1 MGSVQDFLSGGSA
14 TADQITFTASDTIE
28 TYILGGD
35 LITSAVYRDPAAW
48 YHIVFAVD
56 TTQAT
61 ASNRTK
67 LYVNG
72 LQVTSFS
79 TATYP
84 SQNAVTKMNS
94 AVSHNIGRYVAA
106 SSSYLDGY
114 MAEVNFIDGQAL
126 APTAF
131 GAFND
136 YNVWQ
141 PKKYGGTYG
150 TNGFYLPFTNN
161 ASAATL
167 GNDFSGNSNTWTTN
181 NISVTTGSTYDS
193 TTDVPTLTS
202 ATAANFAVIS
212 PINSNATISGGNL
225 NVTYAAAV
233 QTKNIATI
241 SITGKIYFES
251 TFGGQVGTN
260 NTYFGVGS
268 KGTLSDYTTI
278 LGGDSFAWAVGTNNS
293 EVGKRGAGV
302 YTTLAAGAS
311 SAGDIFM
318 VAVDPT
324 SGKIWFGKNGTWYAS
339 GNPAN
344 GTSPAFTGLPAEL
357 FAILDLYGAS
367 GSQTVNAN
375 FGQRPFTY
383 TPPTGYLALNTF
395 NL

>member
-1 MGSVQDFLSGGSA
+1 LAQSPGSGGA
-14 TADQITFTASDTIE
+14 
-28 TYILGGD
+28 GGGG
-35 LITSAVYRDPAAW
+35 A
-48 YHIVFAVD
+48 
-56 TTQAT
+56 
-61 ASNRTK
+61 
-67 LYVNG
+67 G
-72 LQVTSFS
+72 S
-79 TATYP
+79 T
-84 SQNAVTKMNS
+84 
-94 AVSHNIGRYVAA
+94 NIGTAGTANTGGGGGGGGTTSGGNGGSGIVILSWTAA
-106 SSSYLDGY
+106 SS
-114 MAEVNFIDGQAL
+114 A
-126 APTAF
+126 
-131 GAFND
+131 
-136 YNVWQ
+136 
-141 PKKYGGTYG
+141 
-150 TNGFYLPFTNN
+150 
-161 ASAATL
+161 
-167 GNDFSGNSNTWTTN
+167 
-181 NISVTTGSTYDS
+181 YDS
-193 TTDVPTLTS
+193 MTDVPTLTS

-225 NVTYAAAV
+225 TVTYASTV

-268 KGTLSDYTTI
+268 RGTYSSYNSSI
-278 LGGDSFAWAVGTNNS
+278 PLGGDSFAWAVGTNNS

-324 SGKIWFGKNGTWYAS
+324 GGKIWFGKNGTWYAS
-339 GNPAN
+339 GDPAN

-357 FAILDLYGAS
+357 FAIVDLYGAS

-375 FGQRPFTY
+375 FGQRPFLY